1 MTNAYADLTTLKSSG
16 VLNITGAGFDDRLL
30 ALLED
35 VSRLI
40 DGYCNRHFYVLTTTR
55 RFDGDG
61 VSVLN
66 VPDLISLTTLK
77 TDEDKDRTYEL
88 TWNSSDYLLY
98 PLNAEPQQPWGRPY
112 TRVLVDVEGG
122 SRRVFPAGGPTVQIA
137 GKWGYREVTQD
148 SGADINEGGS
158 FSSTDTTLT
167 VTDGSKFSVGDTL
180 LIDNESL
187 YVSAISTNDLTVA
200 RGVNGT
206 TAAAHDD
213 GTDISLACYPGSVVE
228 ACLLQAARLWKRKD
242 IAYAPGGDGRAAG
255 SSAPAGLDAAVQ
267 RLLAPYRRLPLGQG
281 V

>member
-1 MTNAYADLTTLKSSG
+1 MTNAYAGLTTLKSAG
-16 VLNITGAGFDDRLL
+16 VLNITGSGFDDRLL

-35 VSRLI
+35 ASRLI

-55 RFDGDG
+55 RFDGG
-61 VSVLN
+61 RARALN
-66 VPDLISLTTLK
+66 VPDLISVTSLK
-77 TDEDKDRTYEL
+77 TDEDNDRTYEL
-88 TWNSSDYLLY
+88 TWAASDYLLY

-112 TRVLVDVEGG
+112 TRILVDIESG
-122 SRRVFPAGGPTVQIA
+122 SRPWFPGGGPTVEA
-137 GKWGYREVTQD
+137 VGKWGYREVTED

-158 FSSTDTTLT
+158 FGAADTTLT

-180 LIDNESL
+180 SIDSESL
-187 YVSAISTNDLTVA
+187 YVTAISTNDLTVT

-213 GTDISLACYPGSVVE
+213 SSDVYLYRYPGPVVE

-242 IAYAPGGDGRAAG
+242 ISYVPPDDGRAFG
-255 SSAPAGLDAAVQ
+255 SGAAAGLDAAVQ
-267 RLLAPYRRLPLGQG
+267 RLLGPYRRLSLGPG